1 MATVRTFNPPPGPV
15 MYMLIDITTPEGT
28 KILKV
33 ADLKCITMWGHIFKQ
48 QGRKVIAPPV
58 EGRGFSK
65 LEKLNLQ
72 YLYWD
77 LTQEIPPD
85 EYRDLIQNALL
96 AVQKIEPDGKT
107 FEELMRE
114 IKRLGINLGDPTTPV
129 PKVEKDPN
137 AFPIRPKG
145 TSTTGQVWEL
155 ADTEF
160 EKAGNQMPNRAAVI
174 AACEAAGIN
183 GSTAATQYAKWKK
196 AKGI

>member
-1 MATVRTFNPPPGPV
+1 
-15 MYMLIDITTPEGT
+15 
-28 KILKV
+28 
-33 ADLKCITMWGHIFKQ
+33 MWGHIFKQ